1 VLFLPQALFSNTT
14 KQNAQDKENKIDPIS
29 ICLLAAGLVK
39 QIQAGCELYKQAKE
53 SFVEI
58 KATVD
63 EVAGVYKEVTGFWS
77 NFSNFFKPKT
87 KQVTPKPVA
96 KSKKSVYKSVD
107 ETQVKVDIVKNLTEF
122 FRLQEQLAAHIR
134 EEEEKSLTV
143 YDPDQ
148 NHMEAALKR
157 VMAQQEMDAL
167 VVQIREC
174 MVYQSP
180 PEMGALYSEVFSM
193 KDKIEE
199 EQTQA
204 RLSQEAKKRRELWL
218 RKEEERNF
226 QLKLGYLAVTFI
238 FLLYLWMWLLFVS
251 QWRKT

>member
-1 VLFLPQALFSNTT
+1 MAIG
-14 KQNAQDKENKIDPIS
+14 KE
-29 ICLLAAGLVK
+29 LG
-39 QIQAGCELYKQAKE
+39 
-53 SFVEI
+53 
-58 KATVD
+58 
-63 EVAGVYKEVTGFWS
+63 GFWS
-77 NFSNFFKPKT
+77 QLRKFFVGSPKP
-87 KQVTPKPVA
+87 QVAKPVA
-96 KSKKSVYKSVD
+96 KSKKSAYVSVD
-107 ETQVKVDIVKNLTEF
+107 ETQVKIDIVKHLTEF
-122 FRLQEQLAAHIR
+122 FKLQEQLATHIR

-193 KDKIEE
+193 KDKIEK

-204 RLSQEAKKRRELWL
+204 RLKQEAVKRQERWL
-218 RKEEERNF
+218 RKEEERNL
-226 QLKLGYLAVTFI
+226 QAKLGAVVATSI
-238 FLLYLWMWLLFVS
+238 FLLYLWLWLLFVS
-251 QWRKT
+251 HWGKK

>member
-1 VLFLPQALFSNTT
+1 M
-14 KQNAQDKENKIDPIS
+14 DPIS
-29 ICLLAAGLVK
+29 LLFAANACVAAIK
-39 QIQAGCELYKQAKE
+39 EGCELYKQAKE
-53 SFVEI
+53 SFMEV

-63 EVAGVYKEVTGFWS
+63 EVAGIYKEVTGFWS
-77 NFSNFFKPKT
+77 NFSNFFKSKGKPAT
-87 KQVTPKPVA
+87 VASTPKSVA
-96 KSKKSVYKSVD
+96 KKKQAKFVAVD
-107 ETQVKVDIVKNLTEF
+107 ETQVKVDIVKQLTEF
-122 FRLQEQLAAHIR
+122 FKIQEQLAAHIR
-134 EEEEKSLTV
+134 EEEEKSKNV

-157 VMAQQEMDAL
+157 VMAQQQMAEL

-180 PEMGALYSEVFSM
+180 PEMGALYSEVFNM
-193 KDKIEE
+193 RETIQE

-204 RLSQEAKKRRELWL
+204 RLKQEAIKRQELWQ

-226 QLKLGYLAVTFI
+226 QLKLAYLAATTI
-238 FLLYLWMWLLFVS
+238 FLLYLWAWLLFVS

>member
-1 VLFLPQALFSNTT
+1 M
-14 KQNAQDKENKIDPIS
+14 DPIS

-58 KATVD
+58 KATADQVI
-63 EVAGVYKEVTGFWS
+63 EIGKEAHTFW
-77 NFSNFFKPKT
+77 NQLLAFFGSKPKP
-87 KQVTPKPVA
+87 QAAKPVA
-96 KSKKSVYKSVD
+96 KNKKSAYVAVD

-148 NHMEAALKR
+148 NLMEAALKR
-157 VMAQQEMDAL
+157 VMAQQEMDRL
-167 VVQIREC
+167 VVTIRET

-180 PEMGALYSEVFSM
+180 PEMGALYSEVFKMREVIS
-193 KDKIEE
+193 D
-199 EQTQA
+199 EQEKA
-204 RLSQEAKKRRELWL
+204 RLKQEAKKREAAWQL
-218 RKEEERNF
+218 RQEERNL
-226 QLKLGYLAVTFI
+226 QAKLAAVAATSI
-238 FLLYLWMWLLFVS
+238 FLLYLWLWFILVS
-251 QWRKT
+251 RWGKS